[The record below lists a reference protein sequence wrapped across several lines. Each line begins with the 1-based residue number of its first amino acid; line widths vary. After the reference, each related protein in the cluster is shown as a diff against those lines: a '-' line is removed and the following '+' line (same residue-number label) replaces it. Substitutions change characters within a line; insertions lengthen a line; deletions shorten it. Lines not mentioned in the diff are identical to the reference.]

1 MVVKHAQRE
10 QHAVGSGS
18 HAAGVA
24 STLLMHAP
32 QTARQLWEAVGSH
45 LLPRSCTSLCLND
58 QGACEQGFIRK

>member
-10 QHAVGSGS
+10 QHAAGSGS

-32 QTARQLWEAVGSH
+32 PDRSPALGSCGITPASTVMYIA
-45 LLPRSCTSLCLND
+45 L
-58 QGACEQGFIRK
+58 FK

>member
-10 QHAVGSGS
+10 QHAAGSGS

-32 QTARQLWEAVGSH
+32 QTARQLWEAVVSIMSFIFSYAGVPQRCCRSGSRP
-45 LLPRSCTSLCLND
+45 L
-58 QGACEQGFIRK
+58 Q